1 MKERKFIIV
10 KKLNKKEEFRSHEL
24 DHCKFVGIA
33 RASEAKTPEELK
45 TPAPEPLRNER
56 EIEAALSDGWLVLAV
71 CNIPVPVPFVVL
83 NVEAVDDK
91 RKFNASGFIT
101 VRLTT
106 GQEFYDWVLG
116 ALTETDE
123 VLDTDFWEVLY
134 CHYGLDDY
142 FKHLVN
148 CEKVA
153 QLEKHNI
160 HATDFPDFG
169 EKLRKWFSL
178 NSVDSF
184 RVESSDDE
192 PSAALLKCINAVN
205 KAKNREEARKKT
217 LVGILDEG
225 RKTMIRTWAKKF
237 IDAMTSHPFRTLFTV
252 AVALIAV
259 YFLRGCLSSYSEE
272 KAAQDTIRGIKNAT
286 AIAEAANKKPVK
298 GSISV
303 KCVGTGDEAAENLL
317 VLAAQGTARDLVSGV
332 SNGTKAWRDGGK
344 IELPANSWANIVTS
358 VQKFAAESAGE
369 FTCEAKGNDIVIF
382 AHPEV
387 VKSYTLD
394 VDLLRTDAAA
404 IGLVSKAFG
413 VSFGGQTRLGPMPI
427 RAAKRK
433 TALKSLE
440 DTQVKVEV
448 GGDASAIVFAPN
460 LSALSRNDP
469 SAAGMTDA
477 ELSKKADAFWRDVA
491 AEKFASL
498 PKAHEDFRLR
508 FSALDHEFTDG
519 FEAAERD
526 LAVLLDDIA
535 QKTQECSV
543 FLAECGAPWRQ
554 YSAAMPS
561 DKNAKVRAV
570 REALGGLESL
580 KKSAQARYDRVSFD
594 KDIAAFKK
602 NREQFLFWGGEMIK
616 VYNAQQARLAQMTQ
630 LRQNMAN
637 ALNARSFSQ
646 LAAFES
652 SIVERENAQRANR
665 TREIQIGQYVSS
677 ICNADYFDQT
687 FGQKWAKAVV
697 RKYSAK
703 VSAVDTLA
711 RQAVADFSSDVQRLF
726 GAATLGKALDYG
738 RRLSEAVVDN
748 HKEARDGKT
757 LSEMGAEVA
766 SVHGLRN
773 DVAVLKRAQRK
784 LGQR

>member
-1 MKERKFIIV
+1 MKE
-10 KKLNKKEEFRSHEL
+10 KKLIVVKRIAKGGEINDKNLGHCTFWAMERNGAVASQL
-24 DHCKFVGIA
+24 D
-33 RASEAKTPEELK
+33 
-45 TPAPEPLRNER
+45 NER
-56 EIEAALSDGWLVLAV
+56 MIDAALKEGSQVLAV
-71 CNIPVPVPFVVL
+71 SSAVVL
-83 NVEAVDDK
+83 VPLAFEVAEAGGTRWRVADIMSVKIDA
-91 RKFNASGFIT
+91 ASLAFRDEFISQLNEGEIYYDT
-101 VRLTT
+101 NLWFRLNLEAHFKNLIN
-106 GQEFYDWVLG
+106 GQK
-116 ALTETDE
+116 A
-123 VLDTDFWEVLY
+123 
-134 CHYGLDDY
+134 
-142 FKHLVN
+142 
-148 CEKVA
+148 A
-153 QLEKHNI
+153 QL
-160 HATDFPDFG
+160 HAHGSGAIDKSQFDVAKEIIP
-169 EKLRKWFSL
+169 
-178 NSVDSF
+178 SVPGWCIYIRDEGMVVDPANAPCSATWLKA
-184 RVESSDDE
+184 VAISDKE
-192 PSAALLKCINAVN
+192 ERL
-205 KAKNREEARKKT
+205 EEARKKT
-217 LVGILDEG
+217 VTGILNEG
-225 RKTMIRTWAKKF
+225 GKTMSRTWAQQF
-237 IDAMTSHPFRTLFTV
+237 INAMTNHPFRTLFTA
-252 AVALIAV
+252 AVALMAV

-646 LAAFES
+646 MTAFES

>member
-1 MKERKFIIV
+1 MENKTEIVVKRISKPQDFDDVLLQHCSFWGLERGREDP
-10 KKLNKKEEFRSHEL
+10 EEIKS
-24 DHCKFVGIA
+24 A
-33 RASEAKTPEELK
+33 RAIAEVLK
-45 TPAPEPLRNER
+45 QKGQVFSVSTKVHE
-56 EIEAALSDGWLVLAV
+56 
-71 CNIPVPVPFVVL
+71 VPIAFLDVKVL
-83 NVEAVDDK
+83 NESRKVHVSNILSVKIEVGKAFRDNFLGNKLSPGEAYYETDLWKD
-91 RKFNASGFIT
+91 
-101 VRLTT
+101 LTT
-106 GQEFYDWVLG
+106 LNP
-116 ALTETDE
+116 
-123 VLDTDFWEVLY
+123 
-134 CHYGLDDY
+134 H
-142 FKHLVN
+142 FKNLVN
-148 CEKVA
+148 SENVEM
-153 QLEKHNI
+153 LEKHGSNAI
-160 HATDFPDFG
+160 DD
-169 EKLRKWFSL
+169 RKFKIIDEIKSSL
-178 NSVDSF
+178 PGWCQFVRDRGFTVDG
-184 RVESSDDE
+184 VDDE
-192 PSAALLKCINAVN
+192 PSEMLRYALELKALEPPPPSVPDVIKSRLLKLFRERPFQCIGTIA
-205 KAKNREEARKKT
+205 
-217 LVGILDEG
+217 
-225 RKTMIRTWAKKF
+225 
-237 IDAMTSHPFRTLFTV
+237 
-252 AVALIAV
+252 AVA
-259 YFLRGCLSSYSEE
+259 
-272 KAAQDTIRGIKNAT
+272 
-286 AIAEAANKKPVK
+286 AIAYFALPEVKSFSEKREGEREAERARRDAVKPVK
-298 GSISV
+298 GTLSIMLD
-303 KCVGTGDEAAENLL
+303 GRGDEKAAAMLKNAAESF
-317 VLAAQGTARDLVSGV
+317 ARDTIADVSGK
-332 SNGTKAWRDGGK
+332 TKAWRDGGK
-344 IELPANSWANIVTS
+344 IELPANSWANVVTS

-646 LAAFES
+646 MTAFES